1 MILPPRLP
9 ENFRRRF
16 PRARSWWIPAA
27 LLALTPKCI
36 ACVLGYASL
45 GAMLGLGG
53 PELCGA
59 TGGASENWDAWLPLF
74 GLVGAV
80 GVFTFRRFRA

>member
-1 MILPPRLP
+1 MITPPRLP
-9 ENFRRRF
+9 ENPGRRF

-45 GAMLGLGG
+45 GAMLGIGG

-59 TGGASENWDAWLPLF
+59 AGGAYGHWEAWLL
-74 GLVGAV
+74 LIGAACAI
-80 GVFTFRRFRA
+80 GVFTIRSRR

>member
-1 MILPPRLP
+1 MITSPQRR
-9 ENFRRRF
+9 ENLRRPF

-45 GAMLGLGG
+45 GAMLGIGG
-53 PELCGA
+53 PELCGT
-59 TGGASENWDAWLPLF
+59 TGGTLAHWETWLL
-74 GLVGAV
+74 LIGAAGAI
-80 GVFTFRRFRA
+80 GVFTIRSRR